1 MTWRTRDVMDP
12 LDLPAWWSQVVLAT
26 VWESIANRLERSGI
40 RPTGRLVVSGLDR
53 SQRHA
58 LGDLLGRSVT
68 SDRASI
74 DLAVLDRRLSER
86 AGVGLV
92 EAVQQVRGRPLV
104 DRPQRRAVQASRRE
118 EPFRAAERWLVKHP
132 DAVWPWLA
140 SWLDGLRR
148 DGSLMRDP
156 DPSSLLLTALDI
168 LLDRRDALA
177 EAAVDSGG
185 DCGRSGS
192 GSHATPVARTEL
204 AARTAYD
211 AHALDSDRRLSTIV
225 LRALAA
231 RRGVELTSGAAE
243 RRTLWESAGVMA
255 DSVSSTC
262 LTWGLSGPGLPAPA
276 AALGRP
282 WRPVHLTWW
291 DLDAGARLEAG
302 QDLIVCEN
310 PRVLEAIA
318 QNGIEVGVVCTS
330 GRPNLVVTEVL
341 TRAREARAR
350 MRYHGDFDWP
360 GVAMANDALRRFG
373 AVPWLMGVDDY
384 LAAPGSLTLA
394 GPTVEASWD
403 SELGPAM
410 RSRGLAVHEEAMME
424 RLIDELSE

>member
-1 MTWRTRDVMDP
+1 MDP

-26 VWESIANRLERSGI
+26 VWESIANRLERNGI

-148 DGSLMRDP
+148 DGSLMR
-156 DPSSLLLTALDI
+156 
-168 LLDRRDALA
+168 
-177 EAAVDSGG
+177 
-185 DCGRSGS
+185 
-192 GSHATPVARTEL
+192 
-204 AARTAYD
+204 
-211 AHALDSDRRLSTIV
+211 
-225 LRALAA
+225 
-231 RRGVELTSGAAE
+231 
-243 RRTLWESAGVMA
+243 
-255 DSVSSTC
+255 
-262 LTWGLSGPGLPAPA
+262 
-276 AALGRP
+276 
-282 WRPVHLTWW
+282 
-291 DLDAGARLEAG
+291 
-302 QDLIVCEN
+302 
-310 PRVLEAIA
+310 
-318 QNGIEVGVVCTS
+318 
-330 GRPNLVVTEVL
+330 RPNLVVTEVL